1 MTQNVE
7 IIKKIKETLVDD
19 CDKRH
24 RIIYGGRGKGA
35 SWSIARMLLL
45 EGMSEELFIVCVREV
60 QKSIELSVQK
70 LLVDTIKHFGWQWFY
85 RVTKNKIIGVNGTVF
100 VFSGLREH
108 NSDSIKSLEG
118 ADRCW
123 VAEAQSISRQSI
135 DILRPTIRKDSAVFW
150 WDFNPRYSSDPV
162 YVDYVRNG
170 NKDDSAIA
178 LFLTHTD
185 NKWFPKSLATEMKAD
200 YLRDEVRAR
209 HIWEGE
215 LSDAN
220 DNFVCPAELVEEAMQ
235 RIISRPRP
243 SVPVVGADIAHQG
256 GDEITFFK
264 RVDTKIVD
272 KYEARYQDA
281 VQTIKDLKTFA
292 TKNSIINI
300 DNGHLGSAV
309 ADLMED
315 DGYTIN
321 RINFGGTPK
330 DKEHYEDVAT
340 EMYFELKDN
349 LPSIDITLDE
359 ELAIQLYT
367 RKYKYIN
374 GKRGYEVMK
383 IESKD
388 EFAEHTHA
396 LHKSPDR
403 ADGLVMCYYEP
414 AGMMDASALVGGISA
429 YGGRK

>member
-7 IIKKIKETLVDD
+7 IIKKVHDALIVD
-19 CDKRH
+19 CDARH

-35 SWSIARMLLL
+35 SWSIARILLL
-45 EGMSEELFIVCVREV
+45 EAMSEELFIVCVREV

-70 LLVDTIKHFGWQWFY
+70 LLVDTIKHFGWQFFY
-85 RVTKNKIIGVNGTVF
+85 KITKNKIIGNNGSTF
-100 VFSGLREH
+100 VFSGLHEH

-123 VAEAQSISRQSI
+123 VAEAQSISRASI
-135 DILRPTIRKDSAVFW
+135 DILRPTIRKETAVFW

-162 YVDYVRNG
+162 WVDYIRNEDP
-170 NKDDSAIA
+170 NAKT
-178 LFLTHTD
+178 LFLRHFD
-185 NKWFPKSLATEMKAD
+185 NKWFPKSLVMEMEAD
-200 YLRDEVRAR
+200 YKRDENRAR

-220 DNFVCPAELVEEAMQ
+220 DSFVCPAELVEGAQE
-235 RIISRPRP
+235 RIIKKPGP
-243 SVPVVGADIAHQG
+243 GIIEVGMDIAHQG
-256 GDEITFFK
+256 GDEISFYK
-264 RVDTKIVD
+264 QINGKVIDT
-272 KYEARYQDA
+272 YFARYQDA
-281 VQTIKDLKTFA
+281 VTTLRDAKQFA
-292 TKNSIINI
+292 TKNSNIKI
-300 DNGHLGSAV
+300 DNGHLGSAI
-309 ADLMED
+309 ADMLED
-315 DGYTIN
+315 DGYTVN

-330 DKEHYEDVAT
+330 DREHYDNVAT
-340 EMYFELKDN
+340 EMYFELRDQ
-349 LPSIDITLDE
+349 LEFIDIPVDE

-367 RKYKYIN
+367 RKYSYIN

-403 ADGLVMCYYEP
+403 ADGLVLCFYDPTGSMDMSGI
-414 AGMMDASALVGGISA
+414 AGAITA
-429 YGGRK
+429 YGGK

>member
-1 MTQNVE
+1 MGTTQKVE
-7 IIKKIKETLVDD
+7 IIKKVHDNLIVGCTS
-19 CDKRH
+19 RH
-24 RIIYGGRGKGA
+24 RIVYGGRGKGA
-35 SWSIARMLLL
+35 SWSIARILLL

-70 LLVDTIKHFGWQWFY
+70 LLVDTIKHFGWGYFY
-85 RVTKNKIIGVNGTVF
+85 KITKNKIIGANGTTF

-123 VAEAQSISRQSI
+123 VAESQSISRQSI

-162 YVDYVRNG
+162 WVDYIRN
-170 NKDDSAIA
+170 NDPNATA
-178 LFLTHTD
+178 LFLRHTD
-185 NKWFPKSLATEMKAD
+185 NKWFPKSLVMEMEAD
-200 YLRDEVRAR
+200 YKRDEKRAR

-220 DNFVCPAELVEEAMQ
+220 DSFVCPAELVEGAQ
-235 RIISRPRP
+235 DRIIRRP
-243 SVPVVGADIAHQG
+243 SPKVPKVGADIAHQG
-256 GDEITFFK
+256 GDEITFYK
-264 RVDTKIVD
+264 QIDGKTVDYLIDV
-272 KYEARYQDA
+272 YQDA
-281 VQTIKDLKTFA
+281 VTTTEKLKAFA
-292 TKNSIINI
+292 GKNSYINI
-300 DNGHLGSAV
+300 DNGHLGCAV
-309 ADLMED
+309 ADFLEAD
-315 DGYTIN
+315 QYNVT

-330 DKEHYEDVAT
+330 DKEHYEDIAT
-340 EMYFELKDN
+340 EMYFELRDQ
-349 LPSIDITLDE
+349 LEFIDIPVDE

-388 EFAEHTHA
+388 DFSEHTHA

-403 ADGLVMCYYEP
+403 ADGLVLAYYEP
-414 AGMMDASALVGGISA
+414 AGTMDISSIA
-429 YGGRK
+429 GAITGYGGR

>member
-1 MTQNVE
+1 MIQRVE
-7 IIKKIKETLVDD
+7 IVKKVHDELITNCTSK
-19 CDKRH
+19 H

-35 SWSIARMLLL
+35 SWSIARILLL
-45 EGMSEELFIVCVREV
+45 EGMTEKLFIVCVREV

-70 LLVDTIKHFGWQWFY
+70 LLVDTIKHFGWQYFY
-85 RVTKNKIIGVNGTVF
+85 KVTKNKIVGTNGTVF

-135 DILRPTIRKDSAVFW
+135 DTLRPTLRKKTAIFW

-162 YVDYVRNG
+162 WVDYIR
-170 NKDDSAIA
+170 NKDKSAKT
-178 LFLTHTD
+178 LFLMYPD
-185 NKWFPKSLATEMKAD
+185 NKWFSETSMPEEMEAD
-200 YLRDEVRAR
+200 YLRDEARAR

-220 DNFVCPAELVEEAMQ
+220 DSFVCPAELVEVAQ
-235 RIISRPRP
+235 TKTIRRP
-243 SVPVVGADIAHQG
+243 SPKVPIVGADIAHQG
-256 GDEITFFK
+256 GDEITFYK
-264 RVDTKIVD
+264 RIDNKIVD
-272 KYEARYQDA
+272 WMISTYQDA
-281 VQTIKDLKTFA
+281 VTTTQKLKDFA
-292 TKNSIINI
+292 GKNSYINI
-300 DNGHLGSAV
+300 DNGHLGCAV
-309 ADLMED
+309 ADFLEAD
-315 DGYTIN
+315 QYSVS

-340 EMYFELKDN
+340 EMYFELRDQ
-349 LPSIDITLDE
+349 LEFIDIPDDE

-403 ADGLVMCYYEP
+403 SDGVVLCYYDP
-414 AGMMDASALVGGISA
+414 IGTMDVSAIAGSITA
-429 YGGRK
+429 YGGR